1 MASWSTSAGCGPSE
15 SRVARQETS
24 SSQRC
29 VSTSFHLYNP
39 LAHGLIHPN
48 SIAQRGQVTN
58 PSAFTWKPGSQRRH
72 GPESRARNESTA
84 VDKQEEEKDQR
95 DEKPLPQALLGCRA
109 TRSEDLPKAKAK
121 EVQPLV
127 GFGFLDSQVR
137 SDASTEV
144 EERSRAVRVS

>member
-1 MASWSTSAGCGPSE
+1 MRAIGIQSRKAGDVFIPTMRLNIFS
-15 SRVARQETS
+15 
-24 SSQRC
+24 
-29 VSTSFHLYNP
+29 LNP
-39 LAHGLIHPN
+39 LAHCLIQSN

-84 VDKQEEEKDQR
+84 GEKQEDEKPEKQE
-95 DEKPLPQALLGCRA
+95 EKPLPQALLGCRA

-121 EVQPLV
+121 EVQPF
-127 GFGFLDSQVR
+127 GCGFLDSQVR